1 MSFAV
6 LSAFFSILMSPLGS
20 ILGVE
25 KAYLD
30 PGSGSYLLQL
40 LIAGLLGSLFVI
52 RASWSRIIGFFNR
65 DAKEDDSLPVE
76 ETETDEE

>member
-6 LSAFFSILMSPLGS
+6 LSALTSFLMSPLGS
-20 ILGVE
+20 VLGVE

-52 RASWSRIIGFFNR
+52 RASWSRIVGFFNR
-65 DAKEDDSLPVE
+65 DAKEEDTVPLE

>member
-1 MSFAV
+1 MSFTV

-52 RASWSRIIGFFNR
+52 RTYWSRIIGFFNK
-65 DAKEDDSLPVE
+65 DAKEDDTLPVE

>member
-30 PGSGSYLLQL
+30 PSSGSYLLQL

-52 RASWSRIIGFFNR
+52 RTYWSRIIGFFNK
-65 DAKEDDSLPVE
+65 DAKEDDTLPVE

>member
-1 MSFAV
+1 MSLAV
-6 LSAFFSILMSPLGS
+6 LSAFFSILMGPLGS

-52 RASWSRIIGFFNR
+52 RSYWSRIIGFFNK
-65 DAKEDDSLPVE
+65 DAKEDDTLPVE

>member
-52 RASWSRIIGFFNR
+52 RSYWSRIIGFFNK
-65 DAKEDDSLPVE
+65 DAKEDDTLPVE

>member
-52 RASWSRIIGFFNR
+52 RTYWSRIIGFFNK
-65 DAKEDDSLPVE
+65 DAKEDDTLPVE